1 MAGTTADPYI
11 PGSDAPAETSDKAK
25 ALFGENYTRLQEV
38 KQRYDPENV
47 FNKWFA
53 IAPKVSV

>member
-1 MAGTTADPYI
+1 MPSSLD
-11 PGSDAPAETSDKAK
+11 SDAPAETSNKAK
-25 ALFGENYTRLQEV
+25 ALFGANYERLQEL

-53 IAPKVSV
+53 ITPSGTA